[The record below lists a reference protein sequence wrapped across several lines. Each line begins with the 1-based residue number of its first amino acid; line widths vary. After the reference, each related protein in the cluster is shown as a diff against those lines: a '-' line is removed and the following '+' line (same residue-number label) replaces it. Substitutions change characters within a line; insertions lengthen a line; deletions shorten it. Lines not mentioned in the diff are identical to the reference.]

1 MSSRPARVSILR
13 SGALIAL
20 GALAV
25 HQLRYLLAYGGHSG
39 AELIHQGHGYLL
51 QALPILCGFAIAL
64 LAAGLVRA
72 WGTAS
77 PGAAPLAARFRT
89 RGLLYAAAILTVFAS
104 QELIEGAFAA
114 GHAAGVA
121 GVFAGGGWLAVPLA
135 LLAGAA
141 AAFIDRGVFAAES
154 FVAAVAGRRRGPL
167 ARPVHAPGR
176 RPAPDLVPLA
186 STPLAFGLARRPPPP
201 LG

>member
-1 MSSRPARVSILR
+1 MSPRHVRISILR
-13 SGALIAL
+13 CGALIAL

-25 HQLRYLLAYGGHSG
+25 HQLRYLLAYGGRSG

-64 LAAGLVRA
+64 LAAGLLRA

-77 PGAAPLAARFRT
+77 PGAAPLAARFQT
-89 RGLLYAAAILTVFAS
+89 RALLYAAAILAVFAS
-104 QELIEGAFAA
+104 QELIEGTFAA
-114 GHAAGVA
+114 GHAAGFA
-121 GVFAGGGWLAVPLA
+121 AVFGSGGWLAVPLA

-141 AAFIDRGVFAAES
+141 AAFTDRAVFAAER
-154 FVAAVAGRRRGPL
+154 FVAAVADRQRGPL
-167 ARPVHAPGR
+167 ERPTRGSAR
-176 RPAPDLVPLA
+176 RPAPDFVHLT